1 MTRSRQRETVGRVW
15 GNDEIQ
21 AKGDCGRVWGNDE
34 IQAKGVCG
42 EGLVE

>member
-21 AKGDCGRVWGNDE
+21 AKGDCG
-34 IQAKGVCG
+34 
-42 EGLVE
+42 EGLGE